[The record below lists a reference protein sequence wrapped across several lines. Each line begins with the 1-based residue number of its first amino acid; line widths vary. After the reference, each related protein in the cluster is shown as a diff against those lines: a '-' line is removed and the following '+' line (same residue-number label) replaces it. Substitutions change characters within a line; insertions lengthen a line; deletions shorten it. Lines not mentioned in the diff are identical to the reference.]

1 MAITRMKK
9 EDRIQQ
15 IKDVTLSLIS
25 KKAISAIR
33 TAEIARMANVSEAT
47 LFKYF
52 NNKEEIFES
61 IIEQFI
67 NFEHPNVDYEDI
79 TTPQKFRE
87 YLNTYMSS
95 LINIDNNRIAF
106 LHLLLQISMDKHPL
120 AIVKYN
126 QTVNGFW
133 NIMENRIEYGKLH
146 WNFNKN
152 FNTKIQVRL
161 FLLSV
166 LMFLI
171 EQEVFDAKL
180 QDPFSLEKVKDTAID
195 NLFKLLIIK

>member
-1 MAITRMKK
+1 MLTKLLAMAITRMKK

-52 NNKEEIFES
+52 NSKEEIFES

-67 NFEHPNVDYEDI
+67 NFEYPNIDYEEI

-120 AIVKYN
+120 AKVKYN

-133 NIMENRIEYGKLH
+133 NIMENRIEVERE
-146 WNFNKN
+146 
-152 FNTKIQVRL
+152 TISR
-161 FLLSV
+161 
-166 LMFLI
+166 
-171 EQEVFDAKL
+171 
-180 QDPFSLEKVKDTAID
+180 KV
-195 NLFKLLIIK
+195 IK